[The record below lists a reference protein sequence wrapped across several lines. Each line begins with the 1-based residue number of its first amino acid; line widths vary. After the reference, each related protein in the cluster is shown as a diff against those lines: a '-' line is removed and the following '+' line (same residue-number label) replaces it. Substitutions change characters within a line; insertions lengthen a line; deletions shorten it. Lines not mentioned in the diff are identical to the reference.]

1 MDSGMDSARTLRGGN
16 SEGKKIGCD
25 RKDLIVAVKLWRHLM
40 FLWLFLCFK
49 SSLMHQNAAVLFD
62 CEAPGRFED
71 FISSRR
77 REMMT
82 GSDFLVEEQLIFSW
96 DSL

>member
-1 MDSGMDSARTLRGGN
+1 
-16 SEGKKIGCD
+16 
-25 RKDLIVAVKLWRHLM
+25 M

-82 GSDFLVEEQLIFSW
+82 GSSPGILSETHISKKTCSRSLNAVKLHRSLDFTTITSLMQLSR
-96 DSL
+96 LHHPPCR